1 MPVDSPRIERV
12 ETSVYSVPT
21 DAPEADG
28 TFAWDRTSLVLAQ
41 VTAGGRTGLGYSYTG
56 SAAVDVLKFVLTPV
70 LLHQDA
76 FAIPKLWKAMIGA
89 VRNIGWR
96 GVCASAIS
104 AVDVALWDL
113 KARLL
118 DLPLVQLF
126 GSMSE
131 AVPIY
136 GSGGFTTYSDHQLA
150 GQLGTWVRE
159 DGCSMVKMKIG
170 GQPDN
175 DPHRM
180 RVAREAIGPDVGLMI
195 DANGALER
203 KQAISMADLSAGLG
217 VIWFEEPV
225 SSDDVE
231 GLRLVRGRAPG
242 GMEIAAG
249 EYGYEPIYFNRMMA
263 AGAVDVIQADAT
275 RCCGYSGFLAVAAL
289 ADAHQLPLSAHTAP
303 SLHLPVCCALA
314 RLRHIEWFHDHV
326 RIEQLLFDGAPK
338 PVDGMIRPDLSRPG
352 HGLTFRHQDAKR
364 FLL

>member
-1 MPVDSPRIERV
+1 MPAHAPLIERV
-12 ETSVYSVPT
+12 EASVYSVPT
-21 DAPEADG
+21 DTPEADG

-41 VTAGGRTGLGYSYTG
+41 VTAGGKTGLGYSYTS
-56 SAAVDVLKFVLTPV
+56 SAAVDVLTFVLTPV

-96 GVCASAIS
+96 GLCATAIS
-104 AVDVALWDL
+104 AVDIALWDL

-126 GSMSE
+126 GSASE

-150 GQLGTWVRE
+150 EQLGAWVRE
-159 DGCSMVKMKIG
+159 DGCRLVKMKVG
-170 GQPDN
+170 SQPDN
-175 DPHRM
+175 DPHRI

-203 KQAISMADLSAGLG
+203 KQAIGMAELSAGLG

-231 GLRLVRGRAPG
+231 GLRLVRERAPA

-249 EYGYEPIYFNRMMA
+249 
-263 AGAVDVIQADAT
+263 
-275 RCCGYSGFLAVAAL
+275 
-289 ADAHQLPLSAHTAP
+289 
-303 SLHLPVCCALA
+303 
-314 RLRHIEWFHDHV
+314 
-326 RIEQLLFDGAPK
+326 
-338 PVDGMIRPDLSRPG
+338 
-352 HGLTFRHQDAKR
+352 
-364 FLL
+364 